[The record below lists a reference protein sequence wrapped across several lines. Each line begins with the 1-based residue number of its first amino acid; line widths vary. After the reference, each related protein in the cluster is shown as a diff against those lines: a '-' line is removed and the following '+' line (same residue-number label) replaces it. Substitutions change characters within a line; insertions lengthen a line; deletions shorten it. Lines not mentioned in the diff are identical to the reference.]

1 MKTKI
6 FYLVTIVFLFNC
18 SKSKNSDDFIKNA
31 TGRYYFNADE
41 IIEAKFNEGKLFLNW
56 RNQKLTP
63 LKVNDTTFYVREL
76 NEKLILNTTNNNI
89 SLAKKREHKNE
100 IFIFNKLKEGE
111 KTPSE
116 YFNEGNYTDALKGY
130 ITIKQNDSLNPS
142 IREHSLN
149 SLGYQYLRR
158 KQFKKAIAI
167 FKINIALYPKS
178 SNTYDSA
185 GDGYLKSTDTLK
197 AIEFYKKS
205 LAINPENRGA
215 KQNLIKLTK
224 K

>member
-76 NEKLILNTTNNNI
+76 NEKLIFNTTNNNI